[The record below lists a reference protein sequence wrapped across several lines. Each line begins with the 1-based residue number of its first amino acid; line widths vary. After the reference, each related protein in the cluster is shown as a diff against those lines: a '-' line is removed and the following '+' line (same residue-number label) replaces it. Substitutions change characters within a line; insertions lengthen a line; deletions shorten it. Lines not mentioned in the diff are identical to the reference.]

1 MNVETKKLDQ
11 TTFVRLERL
20 FLITITCIGICFFV
34 GYGMVN
40 TQLEDQEN
48 NTALL
53 NTTLKQRILSQK
65 ISKALVTTPYK
76 TPEKVTKVELSTA
89 LTQWKG
95 VHTSL
100 IHKLQDLKTQDRE
113 FIPALDES
121 FKDYYTAVKST
132 IEQLKTPSQTSA
144 IQTEVEGVLKLENK
158 YLGEL
163 DPLIKLYQD
172 RIEQN
177 IQSLQTLL
185 IVLLAL
191 GVVMLLVGFFII
203 LRPAAKYSSKIIKEL
218 LSSERTAQEKARSS
232 DILSQEKQH
241 SVNQLQTLNSVMEQ
255 SLLYARIDP
264 QGYII
269 SAGSKFS
276 RFFNYNPNDTEIQF
290 SELIAKEERD
300 QEYFNNILSTHK
312 NTGWQGEIQG
322 SNPKGEPCWFEIS
335 INPYH
340 GENNDEALLVIC
352 FDITQRKKAEMRI
365 SQLTKE
371 HFELEMNRQKELSS
385 KIIENQEQE
394 QDRIA
399 KDIHDGIGQMLTGLK
414 FTIESVQPNNIEA
427 TAEKVE
433 QLKNLTSEI
442 ITGVRSAT
450 FNLSPPELADYGIAA
465 SLSKLSQ
472 ELSKFT
478 GKEIIT
484 TNKTDFNLRLEPLV
498 EINIYRIVQEA
509 VNNAIKYAESS
520 QIIISIS
527 HSEDML
533 SIVIDDNGKGFDPQD
548 AQTQDTHQGMGITF
562 MKERIAYINGR
573 LYISSSEKVGTR
585 VTLNIPV

>member
-34 GYGMVN
+34 GYGIVN
-40 TQLEDQEN
+40 TQLKDQKKDIS
-48 NTALL
+48 LL
-53 NTTLKQRILSQK
+53 STTLKQRVLSQS
-65 ISKALVTTPYK
+65 ISKALVTIPYK
-76 TPEKVTKVELSTA
+76 SPEKITKVELGTA
-89 LTQWKG
+89 IAQWKTI
-95 VHTSL
+95 HNSL
-100 IHKLQDLKTQDRE
+100 IHKLQDLKTEDRE
-113 FIPALDES
+113 FILALDES
-121 FKDYYTAVKST
+121 FQGFYTGIKST
-132 IEQLKTPSQTSA
+132 IDQLETPSQTSTLQA
-144 IQTEVEGVLKLENK
+144 KVEGVLKLEEK
-158 YLGEL
+158 YLSEL
-163 DPLIKLYQD
+163 DPLIKHYQN
-172 RIEQN
+172 RITQHTE
-177 IQSLQTLL
+177 SLQTLL

-218 LSSERTAQEKARSS
+218 LSSEKNAQDKARNAA
-232 DILSQEKQH
+232 ILSQEKQH
-241 SVNQLQTLNSVMEQ
+241 SINELQTINSAVEQ
-255 SLLYARIDP
+255 SLLFARIDP
-264 QGYII
+264 LGYII

-276 RFFNYNPNDTEIQF
+276 RFFNYNPSDTETQF
-290 SELIAKEERD
+290 SQLIAQEEKD
-300 QEYFNNILSTHK
+300 QEHFNNILKTHK
-312 NTGWQGEIQG
+312 NTGWQGEVQG
-322 SNPKGEPCWFEIS
+322 SNAKGEPCWFEIS
-335 INPYH
+335 ITPYH
-340 GENNDEALLVIC
+340 GEDNQEALLVIC
-352 FDITQRKKAEMRI
+352 FDITQRKKAEQQI
-365 SQLTKE
+365 NQLTKE

-394 QDRIA
+394 QNRIA

-414 FTIESVQPNNIEA
+414 YTIESVQPHHIE
-427 TAEKVE
+427 TTQEKIE
-433 QLKNLTSEI
+433 QLKTLTSEI
-442 ITGVRSAT
+442 IKGVRTAT

-478 GKEIIT
+478 AKEIVTI
-484 TNKTDFNLRLEPLV
+484 NKTDFNLRLEPLV

-548 AQTQDTHQGMGITF
+548 AKTQDAHQGMGLTF
-562 MKERIAYINGR
+562 MKERISYINGR

-585 VTLNIPV
+585 VTLNIPM